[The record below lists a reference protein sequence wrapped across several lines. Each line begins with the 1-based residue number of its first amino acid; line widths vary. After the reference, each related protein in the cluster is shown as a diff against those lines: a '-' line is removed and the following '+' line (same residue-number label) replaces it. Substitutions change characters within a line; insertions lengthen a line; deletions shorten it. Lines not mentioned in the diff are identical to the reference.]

1 VILYLLIAGL
11 VSAALLAFP
20 VRPAELTPGSWVFM
34 GASAISVLAGAQIA
48 GLPPDPLPVAAH
60 AVVAG
65 LSVMLWAFGSWLIP
79 LLVILGIGR
88 HVRRRVPLA
97 YEPGMWSIV
106 FPVGMYG
113 VASRELGSAL
123 HVSWLVT
130 LGRDEAWAALA
141 VWAVV
146 LVAMA
151 WAAGRLRWHV
161 LRSVRM
167 P

>member
-1 VILYLLIAGL
+1 
-11 VSAALLAFP
+11 
-20 VRPAELTPGSWVFM
+20 
-34 GASAISVLAGAQIA
+34 
-48 GLPPDPLPVAAH
+48 
-60 AVVAG
+60 
-65 LSVMLWAFGSWLIP
+65 
-79 LLVILGIGR
+79 
-88 HVRRRVPLA
+88 
-97 YEPGMWSIV
+97 MWSIV